1 MDALEAELE
10 RERAKVGCKLAV
22 DTSAQPVSLQTSAGE
37 ARSPG
42 ARGGCTN
49 AAQDWKLE
57 EMERLKAQVLTR
69 GCSTSLPAASA
80 WGICAGW

>member
-10 RERAKVGCKLAV
+10 RERAKVGSKLAA
-22 DTSAQPVSLQTSAGE
+22 DTRAQPALPQTSAGD

-42 ARGGCTN
+42 ARGVRTDG
-49 AAQDWKLE
+49 AQDWKLE

-69 GCSTSLPAASA
+69 GCSTSLLTASA
-80 WGICAGW
+80 